1 MILSA
6 QTKTKL
12 FFKRLIVNVRV
23 NNNNPTKVKT
33 NKQTKT
39 NQDNAIKTNN
49 VQMHTDT
56 QYS

>member
-1 MILSA
+1 MILLLA

-39 NQDNAIKTNN
+39 NQDNAIKTHYM
-49 VQMHTDT
+49 QIHTDR
-56 QYS
+56 